1 MPNIVALFLLVVG
14 LFLGTVFTVGMSYW
28 NAPLGRDDAEEVT
41 ATYSSYRIDYDYD
54 RYGNRR
60 DIQEVE
66 LQFTDHDELSID
78 GSCVSEEVKNAIK
91 ELPVGAE
98 LDMLLHPN
106 SSSIVELKHGEKTI
120 LPFEEAVKDLGVER
134 IGFLILG
141 ILLYLC
147 AVWGAFVLLKRWIL
161 KVKNQRKLI
170 KELVDLAGKQ
180 K

>member
-1 MPNIVALFLLVVG
+1 MPNIEALFLLVVG
-14 LFLGTVFTVGMSYW
+14 LFIGTVFTVGMSYW
-28 NAPLGRDDAEEVT
+28 NAPLERDDAQEVT
-41 ATYSSYRIDYDYD
+41 ATYSSYHIDYG
-54 RYGNRR
+54 YGRNRR
-60 DIQEVE
+60 YIHEVE
-66 LQFTDHDELSID
+66 LQFTDHDELRIE
-78 GSCVSEEVKNAIK
+78 GSCISEEVKNAIK

-147 AVWGAFVLLKRWIL
+147 AACGAFVLLKRWIL

>member
-1 MPNIVALFLLVVG
+1 
-14 LFLGTVFTVGMSYW
+14 
-28 NAPLGRDDAEEVT
+28 
-41 ATYSSYRIDYDYD
+41 
-54 RYGNRR
+54 
-60 DIQEVE
+60 
-66 LQFTDHDELSID
+66 
-78 GSCVSEEVKNAIK
+78 
-91 ELPVGAE
+91 
-98 LDMLLHPN
+98 MLLHPN

-147 AVWGAFVLLKRWIL
+147 AAWGAFVLLKRWIL